1 MLIASIL
8 QENKMVVKPVGLID
22 VNTIKSYLLMELVS
36 NVPCI
41 HDLYQMEE
49 DVVLNLVAKIRL

>member
-22 VNTIKSYLLMELVS
+22 VNTTKSYLLMELVS
-36 NVPCI
+36 NVPYI